1 MLSPTSSP
9 AKVPAAGDD
18 HWLTP
23 RRFAGLLALLVLAS
37 WPQVWLG
44 WQTFEYRDF
53 GIFSYPIAHY
63 FRESFWRGEVPLWNP
78 LSNCGA
84 PFLAQWNS

>member
-1 MLSPTSSP
+1 MLASPSSS
-9 AKVPAAGDD
+9 AKVSVARDD
-18 HWLTP
+18 QWLTT

-44 WQTFEYRDF
+44 LQTFEYRDF

-63 FRESFWRGEVPLWNP
+63 CHESFWRGEIPLWNP
-78 LSNCGA
+78 LSV
-84 PFLAQWNS
+84 